1 MKKITVLVLAFLF
14 LGNILNAQ
22 KKPVSS
28 RKKQPK
34 DSSKIAEVAATVTGP
49 VVAIGYDYDKEEE
62 DLQPKLIISE
72 KRLEKDTSR
81 AGIDGPYIFYSG
93 LGRSVV
99 KSIKEEN
106 GVPTPVYKWY
116 EENQEL
122 KSYITDKDF
131 FSFRLKK
138 ELKEEPSV
146 YPMPKKL
153 IAISDIEGNFEQF
166 KEFLINN
173 KVMDKNYK
181 WTFGK
186 GHLVTVGDFFDRGLL
201 VNQTLWLIYSLEE
214 QAEKAGG
221 KVHFI
226 LGNHDLMNMNNDFR
240 YVRKKY
246 LEDAKLMNQEY
257 YDFYKPNTEL
267 GRWLGT
273 KNIMEKIGDY
283 IFVHAGISKEVSD
296 LNMGVEGINKYARG
310 YYFNNLEAKLG
321 ADPVGKTIYMF
332 GKSPMWY
339 RGYGKETIDK
349 AEFASIA
356 KNMDAKK
363 FVIGHTLHESVTYL
377 MDKQV
382 IDLDV
387 LHVKGTTQGLLIENG
402 QEFTVDINGNK
413 SVIKER
419 AKEVDDD

>member
-1 MKKITVLVLAFLF
+1 MRNFKLKKITVLVLAFLF

-22 KKPVSS
+22 KP
-28 RKKQPK
+28 
-34 DSSKIAEVAATVTGP
+34 
-49 VVAIGYDYDKEEE
+49 
-62 DLQPKLIISE
+62 IISE
-72 KRLEKDTSR
+72 KRLEKDTSK
-81 AGIDGPYIFYSG
+81 AGIDGPYVFYMSKA
-93 LGRSVV
+93 LMI

-106 GVPTPVYKWY
+106 GIPTAVYERY

-186 GHLVTVGDFFDRGLL
+186 GHLVTVGDFFDRGLF
-201 VNQTLWLIYSLEE
+201 VTQTLWLIYSLEE

-221 KVHFI
+221 KVHFV
-226 LGNHDLMNMNNDFR
+226 LGNHDLMNLSYDYR
-240 YVRKKY
+240 YRRKKY
-246 LEDAKLMNQEY
+246 FENAELISMFPEDLYAH
-257 YDFYKPNTEL
+257 NTEL
-267 GRWLGT
+267 GMWLNT
-273 KNIMEKIGDY
+273 KNIVEKIGDY

-296 LNMGVEGINKYARG
+296 LNLSVEELNKHARK
-310 YYFNNLEAKLG
+310 YYFNNKEGQK
-321 ADPVGKTIYMF
+321 GKDAIANVIYMY

-339 RGYGKETIDK
+339 RGYGKETTKKEDLEEILK
-349 AEFASIA
+349 
-356 KNMDAKK
+356 KLNAKK
-363 FVIGHTLHESVTYL
+363 FVIGHTLRKEVTYL
-377 MDKQV
+377 MDERV
-382 IDLDV
+382 IDIDV
-387 LHVKGTTQGLLIENG
+387 LHSKGKTQGLLDRNG
-402 QEFTVDINGNK
+402 KEYAVDIKGKK
-413 SVIKER
+413 SKIKHGVEED
-419 AKEVDDD
+419 KED